1 MILFSLQLFPYSRDE
16 LSLPLNPLTHAAHH
30 CLQYVLSLFINS
42 SMSGKAMG
50 KLVGK
55 VPKLLQPD

>member
-1 MILFSLQLFPYSRDE
+1 MILFSLQLFPYSRDV
-16 LSLPLNPLTHAAHH
+16 LSLPLNPLTHAARH
-30 CLQYVLSLFINS
+30 CLQHVPSLSINS

-55 VPKLLQPD
+55 VPKLLQSD